1 MSADPY
7 SSCPC
12 GSGKKFKW
20 CCQPIHAEIERAFE
34 QYNSGQHE
42 AAVRTMADVVR
53 EHSGNPE
60 AWGRQAQLLA
70 ISGKVEEA
78 EQSLQKAFELNPN
91 YPFGFMLR
99 GTFRQQEGELVG
111 ALMLFRKAA
120 EAYAP
125 DAHDPLSYIHEL
137 IADLELRMNKP
148 VAARAALKRAVH
160 FQPANAEL
168 KQAFEAMFGEKSR
181 LPRAAA
187 RDYELRSPAQP
198 SPEWQSALSGAT
210 TGKLTD
216 ALRVFRQWTQVHADD
231 SVGWYDLGLVEAWF
245 GDNPSAVQSLGRYVE
260 LESDEAKA
268 AEAWALVEVLRCAV
282 GMEADADY
290 VENRVLFQ
298 IREPNAM
305 IGLLQTWEQSKRVIG
320 LRSDPEQGILAA
332 IVLEELPTLALSGA
346 ASPPS
351 KLAAYLLI
359 AGNLLQFWHPS
370 AESVGK
376 VAAEAQQKLGAA
388 LGEPRKV
395 TGPINFGDVAAD
407 ALLFPTGATTEL
419 EAELKIKEHA
429 QQYFEDKWIHRPLK
443 SLSGGTPEDAAGD
456 PLLRKRLRGVIQF
469 LQDCSAENTLKVYD
483 YDRLRQKLGLTA
495 TAVPAASGG
504 QQDISVMKAD
514 ELSKLDTSGLADAA
528 LEQAYRTAHQLDA
541 RDLVAKFARA
551 LVDRPAAAGTDR
563 YPYFAYL
570 IQEAQ
575 NARDFDAA
583 VGLVDQGLKADC
595 EANEGRRRNDFELRR
610 GQLLAKRGDAEPAR
624 DTFQRL
630 LERAPGDL
638 KVAGSATE
646 AMLALKKGSLAKQ
659 FAEHGLAQARAQ
671 NNRDSE
677 GYFLEL
683 LDAAKRQGG

>member
-1 MSADPY
+1 
-7 SSCPC
+7 
-12 GSGKKFKW
+12 
-20 CCQPIHAEIERAFE
+20 
-34 QYNSGQHE
+34 
-42 AAVRTMADVVR
+42 
-53 EHSGNPE
+53 
-60 AWGRQAQLLA
+60 
-70 ISGKVEEA
+70 
-78 EQSLQKAFELNPN
+78 
-91 YPFGFMLR
+91 
-99 GTFRQQEGELVG
+99 
-111 ALMLFRKAA
+111 
-120 EAYAP
+120 
-125 DAHDPLSYIHEL
+125 
-137 IADLELRMNKP
+137 
-148 VAARAALKRAVH
+148 
-160 FQPANAEL
+160 
-168 KQAFEAMFGEKSR
+168 
-181 LPRAAA
+181 
-187 RDYELRSPAQP
+187 
-198 SPEWQSALSGAT
+198 
-210 TGKLTD
+210 
-216 ALRVFRQWTQVHADD
+216 
-231 SVGWYDLGLVEAWF
+231 
-245 GDNPSAVQSLGRYVE
+245 
-260 LESDEAKA
+260 
-268 AEAWALVEVLRCAV
+268 
-282 GMEADADY
+282 
-290 VENRVLFQ
+290 
-298 IREPNAM
+298 
-305 IGLLQTWEQSKRVIG
+305 
-320 LRSDPEQGILAA
+320 
-332 IVLEELPTLALSGA
+332 
-346 ASPPS
+346 
-351 KLAAYLLI
+351 
-359 AGNLLQFWHPS
+359 
-370 AESVGK
+370 
-376 VAAEAQQKLGAA
+376 
-388 LGEPRKV
+388 
-395 TGPINFGDVAAD
+395 
-407 ALLFPTGATTEL
+407 L

-429 QQYFEDKWIHRPLK
+429 QQYFEDKWVHRPLK
-443 SLSGGTPEDAAGD
+443 SLSGRTPEDAAGD